1 MKSFFEIYLMLF
13 ITLVMFFCMMLFA
26 EEVSI
31 HQEGIHLRNRI
42 NEIIEIE
49 NGYTD
54 VAKNKINELLE
65 LSKRDITVT
74 VDKIGSLAYGDK
86 LEFTITINYK
96 RKLPFNIND
105 GSIQYILKG
114 RYYNING

>member
-1 MKSFFEIYLMLF
+1 
-13 ITLVMFFCMMLFA
+13 MMLFA

-42 NEIIEIE
+42 NEIIKIE

-86 LEFTITINYK
+86 LEFIFIGNGFLKYQIRRMMGIIYK

-105 GSIQYILKG
+105 GNIQYILKG